1 MKNLS
6 KQQMSKFSPAVYLCT
21 AVLLLLSAS
30 LPAQA
35 AKKVWTR
42 GLKSRNYDF
51 YIYDSK
57 KSLFRKVLNNLE
69 NARSQ
74 FEIFLP
80 PPPGVTP
87 ARGIV
92 NIYRTRQQYLSA
104 VGKEFS
110 WSSGVWNGKTLEISP
125 PPGESSRNA
134 YRKYTS
140 TVIYHE
146 GFHQYLDSILE
157 NKVMPGMWF
166 NEGSAQ
172 VFEDI
177 QNSGNIAIPRKKE
190 NELVKAVRMFHG
202 DLYTFMKKD
211 YKQFYE
217 AKSRNLN
224 YRFANALMFYLYVG
238 AASENSPFAKIPV
251 RYVHLLRRY
260 RDQFKA
266 LNVLKKEFDFKQLE
280 RELRAFWGSTS
291 RINRARRYRKQP

>member
-1 MKNLS
+1 MHNLS
-6 KQQMSKFSPAVYLCT
+6 KQQMSKFSPAVYCCT

-42 GLKSRNYDF
+42 ALNSRNYNF
-51 YIYDSK
+51 YIYDSRK
-57 KSLFRKVLNNLE
+57 NLFRKVLNNLE

-74 FEIFLP
+74 FELFLP
-80 PPPGVTP
+80 PPPGVVP
-87 ARGIV
+87 EKGIV
-92 NIYRTRQQYLSA
+92 NIYRTPQQYLAA

-125 PPGESSRNA
+125 PPGEGSRNA

-146 GFHQYLDSILE
+146 GFHQYLASILE
-157 NKVMPGMWF
+157 NNVMPGMWF

-190 NELVKAVRMFHG
+190 NELVQAVRMYHG

-217 AKSRNLN
+217 EKSRNLN

-238 AASENSPFAKIPV
+238 AASEKSPFAKLPI

-266 LNVLKKEFDFKQLE
+266 LD
-280 RELRAFWGSTS
+280 
-291 RINRARRYRKQP
+291 RKSVV